1 MANDIALA
9 KSATPIKNGSAITT
23 CSSTGRFSK
32 LNTYVKNTPAIGTIE
47 NKYDSRFDDLTYAF
61 LGGLGLTQDK
71 PLNVYPVS

>member
-9 KSATPIKNGSAITT
+9 KSATSIKNGTAVVT

-32 LNTYVKNTPAIGTIE
+32 LNTSVKTTPTINSIE
-47 NKYDSRFDDLTYAF
+47 DKYDAKFDDYTYAF

-71 PLNVYPVS
+71 PLNVFAV